1 MWVTGMAL
9 AHMHACRESFLR
21 QLLTTQRSEKERVTN
36 QIKEFQNGSKIKKKK
51 IKKKRSQVTASAAPS
66 HRGYRSNDVQ
76 NLLLVTGL
84 HPDRGRNQKRRRKRR
99 TRRRVNTRQ
108 THHTGWK

>member
-36 QIKEFQNGSKIKKKK
+36 QIKEFQNGRKKKK
-51 IKKKRSQVTASAAPS
+51 IKKND
-66 HRGYRSNDVQ
+66 HR
-76 NLLLVTGL
+76 
-84 HPDRGRNQKRRRKRR
+84 
-99 TRRRVNTRQ
+99 
-108 THHTGWK
+108 

>member
-36 QIKEFQNGSKIKKKK
+36 QIKEFQNGSKIKNKL
-51 IKKKRSQVTASAAPS
+51 KKKRSQVTASAAPS
-66 HRGYRSNDVQ
+66 H
-76 NLLLVTGL
+76 
-84 HPDRGRNQKRRRKRR
+84 
-99 TRRRVNTRQ
+99 
-108 THHTGWK
+108 

>member
-51 IKKKRSQVTASAAPS
+51 KKTITGDCICCTVTP
-66 HRGYRSNDVQ
+66 R
-76 NLLLVTGL
+76 L
-84 HPDRGRNQKRRRKRR
+84 PK
-99 TRRRVNTRQ
+99 
-108 THHTGWK
+108 